1 MEKIIGKTRAKQDKK
16 MRERMEKRKQAKAEG
31 KSLDEIENDGKE
43 EDKNTEADIQNGSQA
58 LVDLQKQYEA
68 DKVNFNFLSS
78 SCFY

>member
-31 KSLDEIENDGKE
+31 KSLDEIEHEEKE